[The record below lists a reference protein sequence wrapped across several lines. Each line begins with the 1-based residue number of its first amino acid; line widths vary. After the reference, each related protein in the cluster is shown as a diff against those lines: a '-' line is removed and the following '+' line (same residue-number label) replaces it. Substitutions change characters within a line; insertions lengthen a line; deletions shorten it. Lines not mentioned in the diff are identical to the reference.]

1 MGFFLYVSLQIKTYV
16 MDKKDFYY
24 LGKITKLFG
33 YKGDLIFYFDVDDI
47 TEYRKLDAVFIDIN
61 GDLIPFMIEKLTLH
75 QGNTAIVRLQDHG
88 TIEDAQRLINSELY
102 LPLSTLPK
110 LEGNKFYYH
119 EIIGYTVVDA
129 EAGEVGV
136 IEDVNDQTPQVL
148 FVIKK
153 GYREILFPVVD
164 ELIDRLDRKEKKIY
178 VRFPEG
184 LIDLY

>member
-1 MGFFLYVSLQIKTYV
+1 MNI
-16 MDKKDFYY
+16 DDFYY

-33 YKGDLIFYFDVDDI
+33 YKGELVFYFDVDDI
-47 TEYRKLDAVFIDIN
+47 AEYRNLDAVFINVN
-61 GDLIPFMIEKLTLH
+61 GDLIPFMLKSLRLH
-75 QGNTAIVRLQDHG
+75 QGQTAIVRIQDIDQ
-88 TIEDAQRLINSELY
+88 IEDAQHLLNAELY

-129 EAGEVGV
+129 NAGEVGV
-136 IEDVNDQTPQVL
+136 IEEINDQTAQVL

-153 GYREILFPVVD
+153 GYNEILFPVVD
-164 ELIDRLDRKEKKIY
+164 ELIDKLDRKEKKIY

-184 LIDLY
+184 LLDLYQ

>member
-1 MGFFLYVSLQIKTYV
+1 

-33 YKGDLIFYFDVDDI
+33 YKGEVIFYFDVDDV
-47 TEYRKLDAVFIDIN
+47 TEYRNLDAVFIDVN
-61 GDLIPFMIEKLTLH
+61 GALIPFLIEKLRLH
-75 QGNTAIVRLQDHG
+75 QGNTAVVRIQDVAD
-88 TIEDAQRLINSELY
+88 IEAAQRLINAELY

-110 LEGNKFYYH
+110 LDGKKFYFH

-129 EAGEVGV
+129 AAGVVGV
-136 IEDVNDQTPQVL
+136 VEEVNDQSAQAL
-148 FVIKK
+148 LVIKE
-153 GYREILFPVVD
+153 GYREVLFPIVD

-184 LIDLY
+184 LLDLY